1 MNYVEPCLLRAS
13 VSVETLDEPSKK
25 TKPKGFKKSA
35 RGSNLMPKS
44 QVMLVPLGPKFRK
57 HLGLSRIFPPKKRG
71 IDCGIP
77 QRHELLDDLTCIS
90 VPLRVCLGQGEI
102 SILKLRCSR
111 QGLSSCF
118 IVLGKLEGC
127 ACPNQ
132 SLF

>member
-57 HLGLSRIFPPKKRG
+57 HLGLSRIFPQRSGALIAGYPK
-71 IDCGIP
+71 DMSF
-77 QRHELLDDLTCIS
+77 LMIS
-90 VPLRVCLGQGEI
+90 LVFLCRSAFV
-102 SILKLRCSR
+102 
-111 QGLSSCF
+111 
-118 IVLGKLEGC
+118 
-127 ACPNQ
+127 
-132 SLF
+132 